1 MQCKVI
7 RYVVK
12 ETLEIRKAGNFL
24 IVLHKE
30 TMTLCNKLYVPC
42 STFESTMAANYGI
55 SRIPSAAKALT
66 QPISKYGV
74 HKGQKCI

>member
-1 MQCKVI
+1 M
-7 RYVVK
+7 VK

-24 IVLHKE
+24 IALHQE

-42 STFESTMAANYGI
+42 SIFESTMVANYGI

-66 QPISKYGV
+66 QPISKY
-74 HKGQKCI
+74 I